1 MTDTARTLVVG
12 LMQTPPYDPCL
23 RVCVGY
29 IPLEA
34 YALLVSHTEEATKR

>member
-1 MTDTARTLVVG
+1 M
-12 LMQTPPYDPCL
+12 

-34 YALLVSHTEEATKR
+34 YALLVSHGGGNQEIKVLIEL